1 MRVALAEDG
10 LMREPLV
17 MLLEQ
22 AGAEVTCA
30 TSTPDE
36 LLIYLARD
44 QPDVVVTDLKMPPTK
59 TDEGVQVAKWV
70 KANYPDTGVLVLSA
84 YNETSQAAQ
93 LVDSDMQ
100 GVGYLLKDNVTD
112 AKDLYRA
119 LTRVLAGEQVVD
131 PDVVERLMGSRRRA
145 EEIERLSAQE
155 RKVLGYMAEGYTDGE
170 IAELLSISART
181 ASDHVR
187 SIFQKLDIGSAPGN
201 NKRVK
206 AVLRWLRVDST

>member
-1 MRVALAEDG
+1 
-10 LMREPLV
+10 MREPLV

-30 TSTPDE
+30 TSNPDE

-93 LVDSDMQ
+93 LVDSDMR

-187 SIFQKLDIGSAPGN
+187 SIFQKLDIDSAPGN

-206 AVLRWLRVDST
+206 AVLRWLRVDNT